1 MMKPLAA
8 VLRIAL
14 VAGLLVPLVPLVL
27 WSFAGRWVFPD
38 LLPTEWAG
46 RGWAYL
52 ASPPARVGEALLN
65 SVVIAAATT
74 LIALLIGLPAARA
87 LSRENLPGRRGFELA
102 LLLPALVPA
111 LAAAMG
117 MQVVII
123 RLGLT
128 DSLLGVVLVHLIP
141 VLPYVILT
149 MAGVFANYDP
159 DFEAQARTL
168 GAGRWQ
174 VWRMVIV
181 PAVLPGVVVSALF
194 AALISWSQYLLT
206 LLVGGG
212 AVRTLPVI
220 LLAFVNSGD
229 YAVAAAL
236 SLVFIAP
243 ALAAQALTARYLTGQ
258 GVAVARL

>member
-1 MMKPLAA
+1 VLTHTARLVLSA
-8 VLRIAL
+8 VL
-14 VAGLLVPLVPLVL
+14 LLPLVPLVI

-38 LLPTEWAG
+38 LVPAEWAL
-46 RGWAYL
+46 RGWLYL
-52 ASPPARVGEALLN
+52 TSPAARVGEAMVN
-65 SVVIAAATT
+65 SLVVAGATT
-74 LIALLIGLPAARA
+74 GIALMIGLPAARA
-87 LSRENLPGRRGFELA
+87 LARGTFPGRRWFERL
-102 LLLPALVPA
+102 LLLPVVVPT

-117 MQVVII
+117 IQVVII
-123 RLGLT
+123 RLGLNDT
-128 DSLLGVVLVHLIP
+128 LLGVILVHLIP
-141 VLPYVILT
+141 VLPYVVLT
-149 MAGVFANYDP
+149 LTGVFANVDP
-159 DFEAQARTL
+159 DYEAQARTL

-174 VWRMVIV
+174 VWLSVIV

-229 YAVAAAL
+229 FAVAAVL

-243 ALAAQALTARYLTGQ
+243 ALLAQVLTARYLTGQ
-258 GVAVARL
+258 SAAIARL